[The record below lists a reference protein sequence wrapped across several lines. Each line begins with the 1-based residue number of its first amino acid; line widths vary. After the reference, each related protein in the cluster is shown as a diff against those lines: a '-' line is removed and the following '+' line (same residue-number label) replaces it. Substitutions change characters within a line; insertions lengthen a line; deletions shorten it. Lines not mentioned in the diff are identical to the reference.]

1 MRLRRSD
8 FRTKETMNGE
18 LEKARRDLD
27 VLICDARE
35 WTSRQKRAKGLL
47 KDLEPPLRSSNFN
60 ISSDWEEECY
70 GARRELEN
78 AIRIVAALETKELE
92 AMRMA
97 ALETKEL
104 EAMRKRD
111 YFLLRP

>member
-1 MRLRRSD
+1 
-8 FRTKETMNGE
+8 MNGE

-35 WTSRQKRAKGLL
+35 WASRQKRAKGLL

-60 ISSDWEEECY
+60 ISSDWEEEWY

-78 AIRIVAALETKELE
+78 AIKKVSALETKELS
-92 AMRMA
+92 
-97 ALETKEL
+97 EL
-104 EAMRKRD
+104 RSRA
-111 YFLLRP
+111 FLRVRL